1 MRKGATEKKVSR
13 TLAAFLESWAPWG
26 SSGTL
31 EKNRA
36 VYCHKGQDQ
45 VPRGRCLSK
54 PANSFLRAGWRCPLA
69 FWHSTA
75 HLIWHYRT
83 ELGRQNRLGGSKA
96 GCVLYTIHQGP
107 VSLDLACFPE
117 SLLSWVLWGQ
127 GQG

>member
-26 SSGTL
+26 ISGTL

-83 ELGRQNRLGGSKA
+83 ELG
-96 GCVLYTIHQGP
+96 
-107 VSLDLACFPE
+107 
-117 SLLSWVLWGQ
+117 
-127 GQG
+127 